1 MIEQHKRPQRSI
13 QSAEDLTDR
22 STTAEVRKLSGES
35 PFAPNEALN
44 RTGNV
49 DHDIGFDRDG
59 HDRPSRTDDHVSED
73 ADGSIA
79 PESGRPSSS
88 RFGRRRNL
96 LLAILLLVGAAI
108 AVPAWNY
115 LSSYE
120 DTDDAQVDGHIILVS
135 SRINGTIV
143 HVYVI
148 DTQAVWKG
156 QLLADIDP
164 ADYVVAVE
172 NARARLAQTKAQV
185 ESAKADYQT
194 ALDKVRQDEATRA
207 KAEYDVPRLEILAA
221 KGAGRREDYQE
232 SLRVARVARAT
243 VDADRAGANAALK
256 NIASREAAV
265 KEAQAGVD
273 QALLNYSYTSIA
285 APMSGVIGKKS
296 VEPGQRVQPGES
308 LLAVVP
314 LDDVWVTA
322 NFKEDQLRR
331 MRPGQPVDIHVDA
344 LGHTFKGY
352 VDGLG
357 SASGERFSLL
367 PPENATGNFVKVVQ
381 RIPVRIDLEP
391 GQNIDHRLV
400 PGMSVEPT
408 VWLK

>member
-1 MIEQHKRPQRSI
+1 
-13 QSAEDLTDR
+13 
-22 STTAEVRKLSGES
+22 V
-35 PFAPNEALN
+35 AL
-44 RTGNV
+44 
-49 DHDIGFDRDG
+49 
-59 HDRPSRTDDHVSED
+59 
-73 ADGSIA
+73 
-79 PESGRPSSS
+79 
-88 RFGRRRNL
+88 
-96 LLAILLLVGAAI
+96 LLLVAAAV
-108 AVPAWNY
+108 AVPAWSY

-120 DTDDAQVDGHIILVS
+120 DTDDAQVDGHIIAVS
-135 SRINGTIV
+135 SRINGTIA

-148 DTQAVWKG
+148 DTQPVHEG
-156 QLLADIDP
+156 QLLAEIDP
-164 ADYVVAVE
+164 DDYVVAVE
-172 NARARLAQTKAQV
+172 GTRARLAQTKAQV

-194 ALDKVRQDEATRA
+194 ALNKVSQDEATRA
-207 KAEYDVPRLEILAA
+207 KAEYDVPRLAILAA
-221 KGAGRREDYQE
+221 QGAARREDYQE
-232 SLRVARVARAT
+232 SLRIAKVARAT

-256 NIASREAAV
+256 NIGSREAAV
-265 KEAQAGVD
+265 AMAQAELD
-273 QALLNYSYTSIA
+273 QALLNYGYTKIT

-322 NFKEDQLRR
+322 NFKENQLRR

-344 LGHTFKGY
+344 LGRTFKGH

-381 RIPVRIDLEP
+381 RIPVRIDLAP
-391 GQNIDHRLV
+391 GQNINHRLV

>member
-1 MIEQHKRPQRSI
+1 LSREFSSTPDEPLDRNRDQDHPIIPNGDGTTHQPANPDGDNSDRSI
-13 QSAEDLTDR
+13 PPELEK
-22 STTAEVRKLSGES
+22 ST
-35 PFAPNEALN
+35 
-44 RTGNV
+44 
-49 DHDIGFDRDG
+49 
-59 HDRPSRTDDHVSED
+59 
-73 ADGSIA
+73 
-79 PESGRPSSS
+79 SS
-88 RFGRRRNL
+88 RFRHGRNII
-96 LLAILLLVGAAI
+96 LAILLVLVGAAV
-108 AVPAWNY
+108 AVPGWRY

-120 DTDDAQVDGHIILVS
+120 ATDDAQIDGHIIAVS
-135 SRINGTIV
+135 SRINGTIAN
-143 HVYVI
+143 VYVV
-148 DTQAVWKG
+148 DTQSVREG

-164 ADYVVAVE
+164 SDYVVAVE
-172 NARARLAQTKAQV
+172 GARAKLAQTKAQV

-194 ALDKVRQDEATRA
+194 ALNKVSQDDATSA
-207 KAEYDVPRLEILAA
+207 KAEYDVPRLAILAA
-221 KGAGRREDYQE
+221 KGAARREDYEE

-243 VDADRAGANAALK
+243 VQADRAAANAALK
-256 NIASREAAV
+256 NIGSRQAEVNEAKA
-265 KEAQAGVD
+265 ELD
-273 QALLNYSYTSIA
+273 QSLLNYGYTEIT

-331 MRPGQPVDIHVDA
+331 MQPGQPVDIYVDA
-344 LGHTFKGY
+344 LGRTFKGY

-367 PPENATGNFVKVVQ
+367 PPENATGNYVKVVQ

-391 GQNIDHRLV
+391 GQNIQHRLV

>member
-1 MIEQHKRPQRSI
+1 MRSEFI
-13 QSAEDLTDR
+13 SAA
-22 STTAEVRKLSGES
+22 S
-35 PFAPNEALN
+35 EAAN
-44 RTGNV
+44 GDENNG
-49 DHDIGFDRDG
+49 HDIGLEGDR
-59 HDRPSRTDDHVSED
+59 HEDRPSRTEDLVSD
-73 ADGSIA
+73 GADNSAAAG
-79 PESGRPSSS
+79 SGRPSSS
-88 RFGRRRNL
+88 RSGRRRNFIL
-96 LLAILLLVGAAI
+96 VILLLIAAAI
-108 AVPAWNY
+108 AVPGWSY
-115 LSSYE
+115 ISSYE

-135 SRINGTIV
+135 SRIEGTIEQ
-143 HVYVI
+143 VYVK
-148 DTQAVWKG
+148 DTQTVREG
-156 QLLADIDP
+156 QLLAHIEP
-164 ADYVVAVE
+164 SDYVVAVE
-172 NARARLAQTKAQV
+172 GARAKLAQSEAQV

-194 ALDKVRQDEATRA
+194 TLNKVNEDEATRA
-207 KAEYDVPRLEILAA
+207 KAEYDVPRLETLATE
-221 KGAGRREDYQE
+221 GAGRREDYQE
-232 SLRVARVARAT
+232 SIRIAKVARAT
-243 VDADRAGANAALK
+243 VDADRASANAALT

-265 KEAQAGVD
+265 KQAQADLD
-273 QALLNYSYTSIA
+273 QALLNYGYTQIT

-314 LDDVWVTA
+314 LDDIWVTA

-344 LGHTFKGY
+344 LGRAFKGY

-381 RIPVRIDLEP
+381 RIPVRIELAP